1 MGKNRK
7 GVTRRQVLAGAG
19 ALSMGAITLRSSEA
33 DTSVKWDYETDI
45 LVVGSGVGAAT
56 AAITA
61 HENGDAVLVLEKAP
75 ITGGTSAKS
84 AGVLWI
90 PDNFTLKAKGIEDRK
105 EDCLSCC

>member
-1 MGKNRK
+1 MGEKRQ

-33 DTSVKWDYETDI
+33 DTSVKWDFETDI

-61 HENGDAVLVLEKAP
+61 VWAQ
-75 ITGGTSAKS
+75 TG
-84 AGVLWI
+84 
-90 PDNFTLKAKGIEDRK
+90 
-105 EDCLSCC
+105 